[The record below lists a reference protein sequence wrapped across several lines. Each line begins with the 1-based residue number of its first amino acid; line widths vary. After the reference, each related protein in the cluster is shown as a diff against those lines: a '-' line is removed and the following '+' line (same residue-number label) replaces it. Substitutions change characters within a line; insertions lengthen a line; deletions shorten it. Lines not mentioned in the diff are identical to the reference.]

1 MATEVPGNDSAS
13 WSNGSAGGNSSALKG
28 ATGVR
33 MATEVPGN
41 VSASWRSLG
50 FSFCNGSAL
59 ELKANGS
66 ALGYPTI
73 CSFDGVWQRKA
84 LAAEVPLTTEVS

>member
-1 MATEVPGNDSAS
+1 VPLD
-13 WSNGSAGGNSSALKG
+13 K
-28 ATGVR
+28 ATGVLVATVVR

-41 VSASWRSLG
+41 VSAFGDLLV
-50 FSFCNGSAL
+50 FSSCNGSAL